1 MRELRNGVRTLLLA
15 ALMTTTAVVL
25 LPGAALAQ
33 PAGQTSGFA
42 VPAGPLAQ
50 ALAVFGRQ
58 ADLQISYDPAVVA
71 GLNSPGLNQR
81 SAAPEAL
88 RSLLAGTGLRSTL
101 VGGTVV
107 IDRPQAA
114 APPVVD
120 AGAGV
125 LLDTVMLYGD
135 RTATTLDESRASVAV
150 VRAAP
155 AAAPAPATIRDAFR
169 QMANVTGGDMGNDG
183 FIIRGVNSEG
193 LVPGAGGAPLASVYV
208 DGVQQTIDGARRG
221 TRGFFDVAQ
230 LEVYRGPQSTLSGRA
245 ALAGALYLRTVDPE
259 FARSGAAQLS
269 FGSNNRR
276 QIGLAF
282 GDQLGPN
289 LAYRISGEWSRKD
302 SDLDMPGYAHY
313 PLYDQFR
320 RDEYRNLRAKLLWL
334 PTGDD
339 TTRVLVSY
347 ARSHDNPND
356 RAIMGPNWSSDWA
369 GTPMGAPYGDLRG
382 DRYSIADPSYA
393 GLGFFLG
400 LPAGMTFPTPIFEE
414 ARIGRVDNFGIEVT
428 HELNANLR
436 LTAHTGLSRS
446 VTERNS
452 INFGMDPAAMLFPTE
467 IFQTS
472 GAFRKQ
478 TLSQELRLNYEDER
492 LKWVAGLYAAR
503 QSESSWTD
511 MLMPDLT
518 QLPAL
523 VPTLT
528 QSRTRTNST
537 NVALFG
543 EAAWQF
549 APSWTAI
556 LGARLD
562 HIRQSQ
568 TGWDLPAAPGA
579 PTRFSDTVLLPKL
592 GLSHEF
598 GNGQTVALVYQE
610 GYRPGGSGVRVNDGM
625 RYSYAPERAR
635 NLELSWRG
643 SFMDERLRVA
653 ANLFHQDWR
662 NQQVEILNVPGL
674 VQSGYVVNAGRSRSS
689 GAELDLSYAAS
700 DRLNLFG
707 SVGVLQTRF
716 RDFAIA
722 GTPISYTGLPF
733 PNAPRASAALGLRW
747 GGESGWFAAGSAK
760 YVSGFMSRIENGI
773 ARPVDVK
780 GRTTVDVE
788 FGYAWEQ
795 VKLTAYATNLLDKTY
810 LLYERGPGVEARLG
824 APREIGLRLDYRF

>member
-1 MRELRNGVRTLLLA
+1 MRELRHGFPGLLLA
-15 ALMTTTAVVL
+15 ALLTSAVFVAL
-25 LPGAALAQ
+25 PPGAAVAQ
-33 PAGQTSGFA
+33 SGFS
-42 VPAGPLAQ
+42 VPAGPLDQ

-58 ADLQISYDPAVVA
+58 ADLQISYDPAIVA
-71 GLNSPGLNQR
+71 GLRSSGLNDTL
-81 SAAPEAL
+81 AAPDAL
-88 RSLLAGTGLRSTL
+88 RSLLSGTGLQHRR
-101 VGGTVV
+101 VGGKTVV
-107 IDRPQAA
+107 IERAA
-114 APPVVD
+114 RAAV
-120 AGAGV
+120 AGADGV
-125 LLDTVMLYGD
+125 LLEEVVLYGD
-135 RTATTLDESRASVAV
+135 RTATTLGESRASVAV
-150 VRAAP
+150 VRATP
-155 AAAPAPATIRDAFR
+155 DAAPAPATIRDAFR

-183 FIIRGVNSEG
+183 FIIRGINSEG
-193 LVPGAGGAPLASVYV
+193 LVPGAGGAPLASVYI

-221 TRGFFDVAQ
+221 TRGFFDVEQ
-230 LEVYRGPQSTLSGRA
+230 VEVYRGPQSTLSGRA
-245 ALAGALYLRTVDPE
+245 ALAGALYVRTVDPE

-269 FGSNNRR
+269 FGSDNRK
-276 QIGLAF
+276 QVGLAF
-282 GDQLGPN
+282 GDQLGAN

-339 TTRVLVSY
+339 TTRVLFSA
-347 ARSHDNPND
+347 ARSYDNPND
-356 RAIMGPNWSSDWA
+356 RAIMGPNWSTDWA

-414 ARIGRVDNFGIEVT
+414 ARIGRVDNYGIEVR

-436 LTAHTGLSRS
+436 LTALTGLSRS

-452 INFGMDPAAMLFPTE
+452 INFGMDPAAMLFPSE
-467 IFQTS
+467 IFNTS

-478 TLSQELRLNYEDER
+478 TLSQELRLNYENDR

-511 MLMPDLT
+511 MLMPDQT
-518 QLPAL
+518 QLPNL
-523 VPTLT
+523 VPALI

-537 NVALFG
+537 NIALFG

-549 APSWTAI
+549 APGWTA
-556 LGARLD
+556 LMGARLD

-568 TGWDLPAAPGA
+568 TGWDLPAVPGA
-579 PTRFSDTVLLPKL
+579 PTTFRDTVLLPKL
-592 GLSHEF
+592 GLSHDF
-598 GNGQTVALVYQE
+598 ANGQTLSLVYQE
-610 GYRPGGSGVRVNDGM
+610 GYRPGGSGVRVNDGF
-625 RYSYAPERAR
+625 RYSYDAERAR

-643 SFMDERLRVA
+643 SFMDDRLRVA

-662 NQQVEILNVPGL
+662 NQQVEILNVPGMA
-674 VQSGYVVNAGRSRSS
+674 QSGYVVNAGRSRST
-689 GAELDLSYAAS
+689 GAELDVGFAAS
-700 DRLNLFG
+700 DMLNLYG
-707 SVGVLQTRF
+707 SVGLLKTRF
-716 RDFAIA
+716 TDFNIQ
-722 GTPISYTGLPF
+722 GTPFNYTGLPF
-733 PNAPRASAALGLRW
+733 PNAPRSSVALGFRW
-747 GGESGWFAAGSAK
+747 GAPTGWFAAGSAK
-760 YVSGFMSRIENGI
+760 YVSGFMSRLENGI

-788 FGYAWEQ
+788 FGYAWDQ
-795 VKLTAYATNLLDKTY
+795 VKLTAYATNLMDKTY